1 MSGHVQDATAN
12 IKRLYDKRYQQVEAR
27 YAYPAIV
34 WYDLFTELESTERKG
49 YVVVLDG
56 LNYLDRTSLAF
67 ASIQLTQDLKFSP
80 TTYGLASGLFFLTYC
95 IMQIPSNIC
104 CMLLGVRK
112 WLTVIMF
119 TWGVVAALFAAV
131 QHPWQF
137 YLLRLLLGLAEA
149 GTFPGIWYA
158 MSLWYPNN
166 RVSVPYSMLA
176 VAVAISQV
184 LAAPLAAALLKL
196 DGVGGLAGWQWLFI
210 AGAHPEVAAAG

>member
-34 WYDLFTELESTERKG
+34 WYDLFTE
-49 YVVVLDG
+49 
-56 LNYLDRTSLAF
+56 
-67 ASIQLTQDLKFSP
+67 
-80 TTYGLASGLFFLTYC
+80 GLASGLFFLTYC

-149 GTFPGIWYA
+149 GTFPG
-158 MSLWYPNN
+158 M
-166 RVSVPYSMLA
+166 
-176 VAVAISQV
+176 
-184 LAAPLAAALLKL
+184 
-196 DGVGGLAGWQWLFI
+196 
-210 AGAHPEVAAAG
+210 